1 MKARAFSLA
10 AACLLAITSW
20 SAAQDV
26 DREAESLGAVLV
38 GTVTI
43 LGTQRPLSM
52 AVVRLLGQDVSTVTD
67 SMGAFRFS
75 GLQPGQDTLQVHYLS
90 YDRYDSEKIPV
101 QLEAG
106 RPVVLKVVAAYA
118 AVVME
123 ELTVKIN
130 RTIGERRKAYFER
143 RRKMG
148 DGDFISRE
156 EIDQRNAIWM
166 AQLFWR
172 GLRTRVQGKE
182 VLIRG
187 RGGMRG
193 FCKPVIYVNGA
204 KRPLAKID
212 DFSPWNIEAIE
223 VYRSPIGPAQFL
235 DGFNVCGSIV
245 LWTRRGGG

>member
-52 AVVRLLGQDVSTVTD
+52 AIVRLLGQDVSTVTD

-75 GLQPGQDTLQVHYLS
+75 GLQPGPDTLQVHYLS
-90 YDRYDSEKIPV
+90 YDSDSEKIPV

-106 RPVVLKVVAAYA
+106 RPVVLNVVAAYA

-156 EIDQRNAIWM
+156 EIDERNAIWM

-193 FCKPVIYVNGA
+193 LCKPVIYVNGA
-204 KRPLAKID
+204 KRPLAEID

>member
-10 AACLLAITSW
+10 ATCLLAITSW

-52 AVVRLLGQDVSTVTD
+52 AIVRLLGQDVSTVTD

-90 YDRYDSEKIPV
+90 FDSEKIPV

-143 RRKMG
+143 RLKMG

-156 EIDQRNAIWM
+156 EIDQRHAVWM

-172 GLRTRVQGKE
+172 GLRTRVQAKE

-193 FCKPVIYVNGA
+193 LCKPVIYVNGA

>member
-1 MKARAFSLA
+1 MKARAFSIA

-90 YDRYDSEKIPV
+90 FDSEKIPV

-106 RPVVLKVVAAYA
+106 RPVVLNVVAAYA

-130 RTIGERRKAYFER
+130 RIIGERRKAYFER

-156 EIDQRNAIWM
+156 EIDKLNAIWM

-182 VLIRG
+182 VLIRN

-193 FCKPVIYVNGA
+193 LCKPVIYVNGA
-204 KRPLAKID
+204 KRPLAEID

-235 DGFNVCGSIV
+235 DGFNPCGSIV